1 MKLAIHPD
9 IKGKPDRVEREG
21 KVPLYICNGVIVNQG
36 YGWETVE
43 VESWKDAFELITID
57 GYATSAALNSDH
69 RTDENYVS
77 RQICMVDIDDGMTIQ
92 ELFNDDFYNEFG
104 AGFYTT
110 KRHTD
115 EAHRFRILFVLEE
128 PENDC
133 VRMRKIIRGLLE
145 TYKSADT
152 NCKDGSR
159 IYYGIPNCPIKEYR
173 ENILPK
179 VITDALVDM
188 IDRIDLAE
196 DEARQKK
203 YEYQERDNVQYDEI
217 FIDKLLSM
225 IQLKTGTFKGQ
236 YDEWKTIAWATCH
249 SIGMHNAEMLM
260 MKYWPTKTKKELNT
274 LRDWKSDRSPTVG
287 TLIKLSGI
295 SKDSLRQLDLEFR
308 ARNNIQR
315 DLTAQQAIRQLKKK
329 TKIY

>member
-1 MKLAIHPD
+1 MKLSIHPM

-21 KVPLYICNGVIVNQG
+21 KGPLYVCNGVVVNQG
-36 YGWETVE
+36 YGWTNVE
-43 VESWKDAFELITID
+43 VETWKDAFELITTD
-57 GYATSAALNSDH
+57 GYATSSELNSDH
-69 RTDENYVS
+69 REDANYVS

-128 PENDC
+128 PEYDC
-133 VRMRKIIRGLLE
+133 LRMRKIIRGLLE

-173 ENILPK
+173 DKVLPK
-179 VITDALVDM
+179 VVSDALVDM

-203 YEYQERDNVQYDEI
+203 YEYQQHETQYDEI
-217 FIDKLLSM
+217 FISELLSK
-225 IQLKTGTFKGQ
+225 IQMKHNSFKGQ
-236 YDEWKTIAWATCH
+236 YDEWKTVAWATCH
-249 SIGMHNAEMLM
+249 AIGMNNAEMLM
-260 MKYWPTKTKKELNT
+260 MRFWPTKTKKELNT
-274 LRDWKSDRSPTVG
+274 LRDWKRDRSPGIG

-295 SKDSLRQLDLEFR
+295 SKDSLYQLELEFR
-308 ARNNIQR
+308 ARNNIEIQ
-315 DLTAQQAIRQLKKK
+315 LSANQAIRQLNRKQR
-329 TKIY
+329 IY